1 VITCSPTFTPDFTG
15 QITSIAPSADQKTRL
30 FEVEVSIQNPQRL
43 LKVGMIASLT
53 LAASSSNESVLVV
66 PLNAIIRSK
75 DQPDQFSMFIVEDQ
89 GGKQLGRLRTV
100 TLGEAFGNKVAVK
113 FGVKLGEQVITSG
126 LSRLV
131 DGESVQVIP

>member
-1 VITCSPTFTPDFTG
+1 
-15 QITSIAPSADQKTRL
+15 
-30 FEVEVSIQNPQRL
+30 
-43 LKVGMIASLT
+43 
-53 LAASSSNESVLVV
+53 
-66 PLNAIIRSK
+66 
-75 DQPDQFSMFIVEDQ
+75 MFIVEDQ

-113 FGVKLGEQVITSG
+113 SGVKLGEQVITSG